1 MKISSIVY
9 DEYFYIFINT
19 VKSIYLYKSFTL
31 EAHSQ
36 IGETIVK
43 IYSQSLNQ

>member
-1 MKISSIVY
+1 MKTSFIAY
-9 DEYFYIFINT
+9 DEYFYIFTNT

-36 IGETIVK
+36 IGETIAK
-43 IYSQSLNQ
+43 IYSQSLTQ

>member
-1 MKISSIVY
+1 MSSAAY
-9 DEYFYIFINT
+9 NEYFYIFTNT

-36 IGETIVK
+36 IVETIAK
-43 IYSQSLNQ
+43 IYSQTLNQ